1 MNTGRNETNQ
11 MAKKFVFC
19 TRALLAQFPPHATA
33 QNIGDALG
41 VKRSTIERWRWSKC
55 HLEYERADEM
65 AVRIGLHPCEI
76 WQNWF
81 EEALNG

>member
-1 MNTGRNETNQ
+1 
-11 MAKKFVFC
+11 MAKQFVFS
-19 TRALLAQFPPHATA
+19 TRALLAKFPSHATA
-33 QNIGDALG
+33 EIIGEVLG
-41 VKRSTIERWRWSKC
+41 VKTSTIERWRWSIC
-55 HLEYERADEM
+55 NLDYQRADEM